1 MKTSESKRNL
11 GILKQKLR
19 GMFVYCD
26 IAQKKCKD

>member
-1 MKTSESKRNL
+1 MKTIESKRNL

-26 IAQKKCKD
+26 VTQKM